1 VTSAPT
7 PRADNQRAD
16 EVSEFLLGG
25 PIEFTRQ
32 DVVDAVGFDRN
43 RSDALWQAMGFPAV
57 EDGQVAFTEKD
68 KRALAV
74 AKELQDSG
82 LVDERLMAI
91 LARAMA
97 QSLARLA
104 DAHVSA
110 YVDFLGEQ
118 LGEQQPDQG
127 SSDAEQAGATDAATA
142 ADKDPERAVPQQ
154 PGGVDVAPLVD
165 EIEWLL
171 PRLDELVT
179 FVWRRQLASSIEHLL
194 PHAADEEK
202 PLSVGFVDLAGF
214 TKLSRSL
221 SRMQLARLTESFE
234 QTASGVVADRGG
246 RVVKMIGDEIMFYA
260 QDAGTAADISYA
272 LIEALAAVEDMPA
285 VHAGVATGPVLLRF
299 GDVYGS
305 TVNIAARLTGIAR
318 PDSLLVDKT
327 TADALADDGR
337 FTIKQT
343 RARRVS
349 GYRHLQPFSVR
360 RADGNG
366 DGSGNGAG
374 PRDRDRKK

>member
-1 VTSAPT
+1 MVRVTSAPQQQPDQST
-7 PRADNQRAD
+7 QRAE

-32 DVVDAVGFDRN
+32 DIVGAVGFDRT

-82 LVDERLMAI
+82 LVDERLMTI

-118 LGEQQPDQG
+118 QGEQPSDQQN
-127 SSDAEQAGATDAATA
+127 EQQNEQGGEAAGAVAEPSGPIDA
-142 ADKDPERAVPQQ
+142 
-154 PGGVDVAPLVD
+154 APLVND
-165 EIEWLL
+165 IEWLL

-179 FVWRRQLASSIEHLL
+179 FVWRRQLASSIEQLL

-221 SRMQLARLTESFE
+221 SRMQLSRLTETFE

-260 QDAGTAADISYA
+260 QDAGTAADISCG
-272 LIEALAAVEDMPA
+272 LIEALAEIEDIPA

-318 PDSLLVDKT
+318 PDTLLVDKT
-327 TADALADDGR
+327 TSDALESDGR
-337 FTIKQT
+337 FSVKQT

-349 GYRHLQPFSVR
+349 GYRHLQPFAVR
-360 RADGNG
+360 R
-366 DGSGNGAG
+366 SGA
-374 PRDRDRKK
+374 

>member
-1 VTSAPT
+1 VTSAPQQQPDQST
-7 PRADNQRAD
+7 ERAE

-32 DVVDAVGFDRN
+32 DIVGAVGFDRT

-57 EDGQVAFTEKD
+57 EDDQVAFTEKD

-82 LVDERLMAI
+82 LVDERLMTI

-118 LGEQQPDQG
+118 QGEQLGGQQSDQQDGQP
-127 SSDAEQAGATDAATA
+127 AGAVAEPSGPIGA
-142 ADKDPERAVPQQ
+142 
-154 PGGVDVAPLVD
+154 APLVND
-165 EIEWLL
+165 IEWLL

-179 FVWRRQLASSIEHLL
+179 FVWRRQLASSIEQLL

-221 SRMQLARLTESFE
+221 SRMQLSRLTETFE

-260 QDAGTAADISYA
+260 QDAGTAADISCG
-272 LIEALAAVEDMPA
+272 LIEALAELEDMPP

-318 PDSLLVDKT
+318 PDTLLVDKT
-327 TADALADDGR
+327 TSDALESDGR
-337 FTIKQT
+337 FSVKQT

-360 RADGNG
+360 R
-366 DGSGNGAG
+366 SGA
-374 PRDRDRKK
+374 

>member
-1 VTSAPT
+1 MAPVTSPPQQANEGT
-7 PRADNQRAD
+7 QRAE

-25 PIEFTRQ
+25 PIQFTRQ
-32 DVVDAVGFDRN
+32 DIVSAVGFDRS

-57 EDGQVAFTEKD
+57 EDGQVAFTRKD
-68 KRALAV
+68 QRALEV

-82 LVDERLMAI
+82 LVDERLMSI

-118 LGEQQPDQG
+118 QGDDGSDQG
-127 SSDAEQAGATDAATA
+127 GPPDPVDESTGVVAEDTG
-142 ADKDPERAVPQQ
+142 PME
-154 PGGVDVAPLVD
+154 VAPLVND
-165 EIEWLL
+165 IEWLL

-179 FVWRRQLASSIEHLL
+179 FVWRRQLASSIEQLL

-221 SRMQLARLTESFE
+221 SRMQLSRLTETFE

-260 QDAGTAADISYA
+260 QDAGTAADISYG
-272 LIEALAAVEDMPA
+272 LIEALAELEDIPA

-318 PDSLLVDKT
+318 PDTLLVDKT
-327 TADALADDGR
+327 TADALEDDGR
-337 FTIKQT
+337 FSVKQT

-349 GYRHLQPFSVR
+349 GYRHLQPFSIR
-360 RADGNG
+360 RSTG
-366 DGSGNGAG
+366 DG
-374 PRDRDRKK
+374 DRKR